1 MKIKKFTIPVMTVI
15 IMTSQLMGC
24 ASVSSNEMLELLEAG
39 ESIEIE
45 VALPAYYE
53 EEQGKNILSEWTEL
67 GSQSNYKEYRLAFD
81 DIFYNY
87 SFDTGMKNGPAYIDL
102 EGNWTNNSTLYYA
115 MLNKVFA
122 EKLASTDATDALT
135 EAIQEN
141 YVDIEEPSTTEARA
155 VAINAYFN
163 LFSDNAEA
171 YANPNSTL
179 TRGEFLAGLAKAD
192 TPVNKDLTA
201 SAEMLAAVGSE
212 TSQVILAEL
221 TEADSYLNLADKS
234 LDAVTFNGTIS
245 KAEAVYTIVQRY
257 FADEFKATTGK
268 ESAYADTKNAGNI
281 ASRAGYINEEE
292 NKYPDKWKAYT
303 LSSMLQNPDKGMDE
317 SFYKSYVVAK
327 QVGLLPDGTT
337 DTCYD
342 EAITKAEA
350 IDLILRAYEA
360 IAERDG
366 YKTTSELGLNEGS
379 VVGRGDQSEVN
390 NGSDA
395 QGTVEDAD
403 LVDGTSLTQEE
414 LDKLNAEATTDAQKE
429 ALDAYETITKEGSWT
444 DAYGV
449 TYTEV
454 VGKPDGSWRRMTD
467 AEAEK
472 TLETADP
479 VNDINYFLADAELK
493 GKDWVKYDTVT
504 GKVYY
509 DPYEYAPVLEAKVE
523 EGRRISQVDEDLSAE
538 EVKELLGEERY
549 NELFGGN

>member
-1 MKIKKFTIPVMTVI
+1 MTVI

-81 DIFYNY
+81 DIFHNY
-87 SFDTGMKNGPAYIDL
+87 SFETGKKNGPAYIDL

-122 EKLASTDATDALT
+122 EKLASTDGFDSLV

-192 TPVNKDLTA
+192 TPVDKELTA
-201 SAEMLAAVGSE
+201 SPEMLASIGEESE
-212 TSQVILAEL
+212 LVILAEL
-221 TEADSYLNLADKS
+221 TEADSYLNIADKS
-234 LDAVTFNGTIS
+234 LDAVTFHGTIS
-245 KAEAVYTIVQRY
+245 KAEAVYTVVQRY

-281 ASRAGYINEEE
+281 ALRAGYINEKE
-292 NKYPDKWKAYT
+292 KSYPDKWKAYT

-317 SFYKSYVVAK
+317 EFYKAYVVAK
-327 QVGLLPDGTT
+327 QIGLLPDGTT

-360 IAERDG
+360 IVERDG

-379 VVGRGDQSEVN
+379 VVGRGDSE
-390 NGSDA
+390 
-395 QGTVEDAD
+395 TVENGEAEGNVGAD
-403 LVDGTSLTQEE
+403 VEVDGEVVEGSTLTQEE
-414 LDKLNAEATTDAQKE
+414 IEELKASATTSNEKLYIDI
-429 ALDAYETITKEGSWT
+429 YEQITQNGSYT
-444 DAYGV
+444 DEYG
-449 TYTEV
+449 TLSKA

-467 AEAEK
+467 AEAQAIIAQGE
-472 TLETADP
+472 
-479 VNDINYFLADAELK
+479 DAEGYYAAEAELESSSSIWCYM
-493 GKDWVKYDTVT
+493 DDRT
-504 GKVYY
+504 GTVYY
-509 DPYEYAPVLEAKVE
+509 DYYAWEENAKANPLPKKEVKTAE
-523 EGRRISQVDEDLSAE
+523 TWEDLF
-538 EVKELLGEERY
+538 
-549 NELFGGN
+549 ND

>member
-1 MKIKKFTIPVMTVI
+1 MDKKFMKIKKFTIPVMTVI

-155 VAINAYFN
+155 VAINAYFS
-163 LFSDNAEA
+163 LFNDHEVG

-192 TPVNKDLTA
+192 TPVNKELANSPEFLASIGKQTDLT
-201 SAEMLAAVGSE
+201 L
-212 TSQVILAEL
+212 LAEL
-221 TEADSYLNLADKS
+221 ADEHSYLNSSDKS

-257 FADEFKATTGK
+257 FSDEYSKVTGK
-268 ESAYADTKNAGNI
+268 EEAYADTKNAGNI
-281 ASRAGYINEEE
+281 ALRAGYINEEE

-327 QVGLLPDGTT
+327 QLGLVEGTET
-337 DTCYD
+337 NYD
-342 EAITKAEA
+342 EAITKQEA
-350 IDLILRAYEA
+350 IDLILKAYEA
-360 IAERDG
+360 IAKRDG
-366 YKTTSELGLNEGS
+366 YSTDQQDGLNEGS
-379 VVGRGDQSEVN
+379 VINRGDQEEIESGSGSNVEVE
-390 NGSDA
+390 GEIVE
-395 QGTVEDAD
+395 GTA
-403 LVDGTSLTQEE
+403 LTQEE
-414 LDKLNAEATTDAQKE
+414 IDEFKSSAETDIQKE
-429 ALDAYETITKEGSWT
+429 NIEIYEIITSGGTWIDGNGTPYDKIVGTPSNDGYCKLDG
-444 DAYGV
+444 
-449 TYTEV
+449 
-454 VGKPDGSWRRMTD
+454 R
-467 AEAEK
+467 
-472 TLETADP
+472 
-479 VNDINYFLADAELK
+479 
-493 GKDWVKYDTVT
+493 T
-504 GKVYY
+504 GTVYY
-509 DPYEYAPVLEAKVE
+509 DEAAWKEVAKQRVAENYQEPVWDDTDV
-523 EGRRISQVDEDLSAE
+523 SSW
-538 EVKELLGEERY
+538 
-549 NELFGGN
+549 